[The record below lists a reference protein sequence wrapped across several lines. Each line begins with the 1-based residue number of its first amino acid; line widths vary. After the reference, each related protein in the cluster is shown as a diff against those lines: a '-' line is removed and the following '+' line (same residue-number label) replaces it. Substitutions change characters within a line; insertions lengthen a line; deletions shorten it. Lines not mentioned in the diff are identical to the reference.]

1 MRGDRHVARTTRL
14 TCGAV
19 VAYIHF
25 RMNVRSNIR
34 EWHGVLANPALA
46 QLGPH
51 IATLVPVATRE
62 ILHGMNVHS
71 KAKAKTKRA
80 AAAGHAPRRRGR
92 PVVDDK
98 RRRILDAALKIFAE
112 RGYHGTAVPEV
123 AEAAGV
129 GTGTLYHYF
138 EHKHQLVNE
147 VYRDAKL
154 RLRGALLDG
163 LVDPDLEKPD
173 AARAWFDE
181 VWRRLADYA
190 RREPDT
196 FRFLEMQ
203 DHVEYLDIESRQIE
217 ISTLAPLFLVGKR
230 VHDRTGG
237 PRVDIVIALMWG
249 AFVGLVK
256 ASRLGYLRLDDDSL
270 LAAGGVA
277 WRMFEPEAMR
287 AVKKKRG

>member
-1 MRGDRHVARTTRL
+1 
-14 TCGAV
+14 
-19 VAYIHF
+19 
-25 RMNVRSNIR
+25 MNVRSKRGGGSGSRNR
-34 EWHGVLANPALA
+34 AH
-46 QLGPH
+46 
-51 IATLVPVATRE
+51 VP
-62 ILHGMNVHS
+62 
-71 KAKAKTKRA
+71 K
-80 AAAGHAPRRRGR
+80 RRGR

-98 RRRILDAALKIFAE
+98 RRKLLDAALKIFAE

-163 LVDPDLEKPD
+163 LVEPDLDKPD
-173 AARAWFDE
+173 AVRAWFDE
-181 VWRRLADYA
+181 VWRRLAAYA

-217 ISTLAPLFLVGKR
+217 LSTLAPLFLVGKK
-230 VHDRTGG
+230 VHDRTSG

-256 ASRLGYLRLDDDSL
+256 ASRLGYLRLDDYSL
-270 LAAGGVA
+270 VAAGGVA
-277 WRMFEPEAMR
+277 WRMFEPEANR
-287 AVKKKRG
+287 LLTTGRKKKN